1 MIAGGPADNGGRI
14 SGARDMATAPV
25 LENLRAHLEACG
37 SEPLS
42 ICVALSGGLDST
54 VLLHALRNLNS
65 QSERPGL
72 RALHVNHHLQRD
84 AGRWQRSCAEL
95 CEHLGVD
102 LVVRDV
108 RVEPT
113 AGLGLEAAARQA
125 RYRVFAESLA
135 PNEYLLT
142 AHHEDDQLET
152 VLLRL
157 LRGSGVRGLGGIPAL
172 RRLAAGWV
180 MRPLLEVSRRE
191 LLAYANAHRLTWI
204 DDPSN
209 RNTSLDR
216 NYLRHRVVPLLR
228 ERWPASGLTV
238 GRAARHSEEAA
249 NLLEELASDDAAS
262 LGATDTVD
270 LQRLSELSAPRQRN
284 LLRYLL
290 SVKGIQPPT
299 YAQLEVGLQQITHA
313 KHDAA
318 PRLRWSQ
325 GEIRRYRQRLYI
337 LDFHPEDVAEALP
350 GCLCWRAGSAVE
362 LGAARGHLHRQ
373 PGGRIADRFYDRD
386 LTVRFRAGG
395 ERVRLQRTGHRQALK
410 KLFQASGIL
419 PWMREHVPL
428 VYCADRLLAVA
439 DLWVEE
445 HALAEPDE
453 RGWRVS
459 WRDHALTR

>member
-25 LENLRAHLEACG
+25 LENLRASLEACG

-54 VLLHALRNLNS
+54 VLLHAVRNLNS

-84 AGRWQRSCAEL
+84 AGRWQRSCAAL
-95 CEHLGVD
+95 CDHLGVD

-209 RNTSLDR
+209 RNMSLDR

-270 LQRLSELSAPRQRN
+270 LQRLSQLSAPRQRN
-284 LLRYLL
+284 LLRHLL

-299 YAQLEVGLQQITHA
+299 YAQLEVGLQQITYA

-337 LDFHPEDVAEALP
+337 LDFHPEDVAEAFP
-350 GCLCWRAGSAVE
+350 GCLCWRAGSAVD
-362 LGAARGHLHRQ
+362 LGAARGHLRRQ
-373 PGGRIADRFYDRD
+373 PGGRIADRFYDCD

>member
-54 VLLHALRNLNS
+54 VLLHAVRKLNS

-95 CEHLGVD
+95 CDRLGVD
-102 LVVRDV
+102 LVVCDV

-191 LLAYANAHRLTWI
+191 LLPTPMRTGSAGST
-204 DDPSN
+204 
-209 RNTSLDR
+209 T
-216 NYLRHRVVPLLR
+216 LRTATR
-228 ERWPASGLTV
+228 ASTATTCVIGSFRCY
-238 GRAARHSEEAA
+238 GSAGQRAA
-249 NLLEELASDDAAS
+249 
-262 LGATDTVD
+262 
-270 LQRLSELSAPRQRN
+270 
-284 LLRYLL
+284 
-290 SVKGIQPPT
+290 
-299 YAQLEVGLQQITHA
+299 
-313 KHDAA
+313 
-318 PRLRWSQ
+318 
-325 GEIRRYRQRLYI
+325 
-337 LDFHPEDVAEALP
+337 
-350 GCLCWRAGSAVE
+350 
-362 LGAARGHLHRQ
+362 
-373 PGGRIADRFYDRD
+373 
-386 LTVRFRAGG
+386 
-395 ERVRLQRTGHRQALK
+395 
-410 KLFQASGIL
+410 
-419 PWMREHVPL
+419 
-428 VYCADRLLAVA
+428 
-439 DLWVEE
+439 
-445 HALAEPDE
+445 
-453 RGWRVS
+453 
-459 WRDHALTR
+459 